1 MKKFT
6 SLLVIC
12 IAVLCFF
19 SSCAMEKPLE
29 AKYTLY
35 GSISYTNA
43 KEEVITVPRCQLFLY
58 PNGEYE
64 ITLINSGTWKIAEDD
79 SNKVILTASDPDIFQ
94 KWNLSMMPN
103 GIHWS
108 KSIQRQPTKVLK
120 SRESSDSMPP
130 CNALAIREN
139 Q

>member
-1 MKKFT
+1 MKRLF

-43 KEEVITVPRCQLFLY
+43 KEEEITVPRCQLFLY

-64 ITLINSGTWKIAEDD
+64 ITLINIGTWKRAEDD
-79 SNKVILTASDPDIFQ
+79 SNKVILTASNPEIFSIMELEYDT
-94 KWNLSMMPN
+94 KWHTLEQINTETTN
-103 GIHWS
+103 KGFEIEGIF
-108 KSIQRQPTKVLK
+108 RF
-120 SRESSDSMPP
+120 
-130 CNALAIREN
+130 NAPL
-139 Q
+139 

>member
-1 MKKFT
+1 MKRLF

-35 GSISYTNA
+35 GSISYDNV
-43 KEEVITVPRCQLFLY
+43 EVPRCDLFLY
-58 PNGEYE
+58 PNGNYE

-79 SNKVILTASDPDIFQ
+79 PNKVILTASDPEIFSIMELEYDA
-94 KWNLSMMPN
+94 KWHTLDEIKTETTNEGFNIEGTVRFRSP
-103 GIHWS
+103 H
-108 KSIQRQPTKVLK
+108 
-120 SRESSDSMPP
+120 
-130 CNALAIREN
+130 
-139 Q
+139 